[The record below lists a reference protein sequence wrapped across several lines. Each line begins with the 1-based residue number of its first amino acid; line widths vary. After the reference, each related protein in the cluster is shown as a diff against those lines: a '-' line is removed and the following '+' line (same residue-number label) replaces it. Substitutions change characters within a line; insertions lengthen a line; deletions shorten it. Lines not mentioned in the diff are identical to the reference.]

1 MSIHSF
7 THSARRTGA
16 AIAIA
21 SVAFALLATAPSRA
35 AVSYSLPGAP
45 TNVTAT
51 SVAGGVLV
59 EWKAPGDG
67 NAPISAYAVT
77 GGPGTCAVVVDGNS
91 SSTFVPAVRGQS
103 AAVYKVIATNSL
115 GNSEPGA
122 APAAVAPGAAP
133 AAVRVVGS
141 AGGMR
146 TFGNSVNL
154 TTGRHR
160 VIAVAGTHSGTGAW
174 LVDGT
179 GKVRATGS
187 AAAIPASLAG
197 TVAIVPAIGDGGF
210 TLVTRKGVV
219 LSFGSPKINAT
230 LPKGA
235 AVVAAVWGG
244 QSGIIVIRANG
255 AMSSVT
261 ATGVTA
267 LPALPTGAAVI
278 AATSTVDG
286 KGGWALRANGEVV
299 AFGAAPAFTG
309 TVNGGVAL
317 WRTPTGKGV
326 WVLKSDSSVA
336 GLGDAVGLPSSGIV
350 GPFALIAADS
360 ERNIASVTIDEIS
373 DFHGQIEASS
383 GIGGAAALKVYFDAD
398 KAKGTTIVASGGDNF
413 GAAPPIS
420 AQFEELPTVLSLNQM
435 GLDVSTLGN
444 HEHDRNLAHLQK
456 MIDASTF
463 KWTVA
468 NYSSFDSLKG
478 IAPFTIIERGGVKV
492 AFVGANNTETKQ
504 VVTPGNLGSIGFTE
518 PVAAVNAQIVAAR
531 AAGADVVVALTH
543 YGFAENVADKAT
555 GPLLDIAAGIKGAD
569 LLFGAHSHLKYSGRI
584 NGTLVAQTTNAG
596 AIYARNT
603 VCLDLN
609 SGQVIGTAG
618 DFVTPTVKAVTPDAT
633 LTALVKGYADQ
644 IATKFDTKLG
654 TINGVFPFGGS
665 PAIQRQGEVA
675 IGDYIADIVR
685 AKYGTDIVIVNGGGI
700 RANIPAPGY
709 KPKDLTLSRPATVT
723 STGTF
728 DVTLGDV
735 YTVLPFGNQLATTS
749 VTGAQI
755 WSAMENGVSQY
766 EAVAGR
772 FPQISGFKFSFDAKK
787 PVGSRIVSV
796 TLPNGTP
803 IANDA
808 SKSYTLTTLD
818 YMISGGDGY
827 TQFNPSKAFIR
838 DLYAQV
844 VADYIVAHP
853 SIVIPALDGR
863 ITKL

>member
-16 AIAIA
+16 AVAIA
-21 SVAFALLATAPSRA
+21 SVALALLATAPSRA

-45 TNVTAT
+45 TDVTAT

-59 EWKAPGDG
+59 QWKAPSNG
-67 NAPISAYAVT
+67 NTPISAYAVT
-77 GGPGTCAVVVDGNS
+77 GGPGTCAVVVDAG
-91 SSTFVPAVRGQS
+91 TYRTIVPAVEGQP
-103 AAVYKVIATNSL
+103 AAVFKVVATNSL

-122 APAAVAPGAAP
+122 AASAVSPGTGVG
-133 AAVRVVGS
+133 VRVIG
-141 AGGMR
+141 R
-146 TFGNSVNL
+146 TGN
-154 TTGRHR
+154 T
-160 VIAVAGTHSGTGAW
+160 AVAGSGDE
-174 LVDGT
+174 LSL
-179 GKVRATGS
+179 GKH
-187 AAAIPASLAG
+187 
-197 TVAIVPAIGDGGF
+197 
-210 TLVTRKGVV
+210 
-219 LSFGSPKINAT
+219 
-230 LPKGA
+230 
-235 AVVAAVWGG
+235 AVVAATSTRDGAGVWYVDKAGDVFAAGTADSIGG
-244 QSGIIVIRANG
+244 TLPGTIALVGSLDDKGLTMVSRSGVVRSLG
-255 AMSSVT
+255 T
-261 ATGVTA
+261 ATIDATLRKGTA
-267 LPALPTGAAVI
+267 VVGAAGTRDGLGLWVVRRDGTI
-278 AATSTVDG
+278 VSVGTAKKLPKIKGAAITAVTG
-286 KGGWALRANGEVV
+286 NAARTGGWALRADGTVA
-299 AFGAAPAFTG
+299 AFGAAAAITG
-309 TVNGGVAL
+309 KVAKGVAL
-317 WRTPTGKGV
+317 WHSASGNGL
-326 WVLKSDSSVA
+326 WVLRANGVVT
-336 GLGDAVGLPSSGIV
+336 GLGDAAGVPASGVANAVALVGATPDV
-350 GPFALIAADS
+350 RPQ
-360 ERNIASVTIDEIS
+360 SVTIDEFS

-383 GIGGAAALKVYFDAD
+383 GIGGAAALKVFFDTD

-444 HEHDRNLAHLQK
+444 HEHDRSLAHLQK
-456 MIDASTF
+456 MIDASSF

-468 NYSSFDSLKG
+468 NYSSFDTLKG

-504 VVTPGNLGSIGFTE
+504 VATPGNLGSVAFTE

-531 AAGADVVVALTH
+531 KAGAHVVVVLVH
-543 YGFAENVADKAT
+543 YGFAESVVDKAT
-555 GPLLDIAAGIKGAD
+555 GPLIDLAAGVKGAD
-569 LLFGAHSHLKYSGRI
+569 LVFGAHSHLKWAGRVG
-584 NGTLVAQTTNAG
+584 GTLVSQTVNAG
-596 AIYARNT
+596 GQYARNT
-603 VCLDLN
+603 ICRDAN
-609 SGQVIGTAG
+609 TGHVIGTAG
-618 DFVTPTVKAVTPDAT
+618 EIVVPAVKNVTPDAAV
-633 LTALVKGYADQ
+633 TAFVKGYADQ

-700 RANIPAPGY
+700 RANIPALGY
-709 KPKDLTLSRPATVT
+709 KPKDLTLSRPAAAT

-772 FPQISGFKFSFDAKK
+772 FPQISGFKFSFDVKK
-787 PVGSRIVSV
+787 PVGTRIVSV
-796 TLPNGTP
+796 TLPDGTP

-808 SKSYTLTTLD
+808 SKTYTLTTLD